1 MDAFDSP
8 GLRASALDAIITLDA
23 SGRVVEWNP
32 AAEHIFG
39 YTRDQAIG
47 ALLSDLISPPEPG
60 RTMKQRSGASWK
72 PANQPFLDAT
82 PTSRLSDQ
90 TACGFASKQPSS

>member
-1 MDAFDSP
+1 MDAFDTP
-8 GLRASALDAIITLDA
+8 GSRALLASALDAIIALDA

-47 ALLSDLISPPEPG
+47 ALLS
-60 RTMKQRSGASWK
+60 
-72 PANQPFLDAT
+72 
-82 PTSRLSDQ
+82 
-90 TACGFASKQPSS
+90 